1 MIYIER
7 EHYKKIN
14 VVVVGTVE
22 TLAEMHFPS
31 CLDCKKFGFL
41 GQDTA
46 AFRK

>member
-7 EHYKKIN
+7 AHYKKIN
-14 VVVVGTVE
+14 VVGTVE

-31 CLDCKKFGFL
+31 CVDCKKFGFL